1 MGTRGFMGLVIDGQ
15 QKIGY
20 VHWDSYPDGLG
31 ASTLDALRT
40 LLLADSGDQVAT
52 LARRLEVV
60 KSDTK
65 PSREQQE
72 RLADYADMNVST
84 QQLDEWYVLLR
95 RTHGDLVQTLK
106 AGVIEDA
113 SDFPYDSLYCE
124 WGYLIDFDT
133 RTFEA
138 YRGFQHKPHK
148 LGRFASGDYPDRSKA
163 LGHSYFPVALV
174 GMWTFDNLPET
185 DAFVK
190 ALEPG
195 DDEDED

>member
-15 QKIGY
+15 AKIGY
-20 VHWDSYPDGLG
+20 VHWDSYPEGLG

-60 KSDTK
+60 SPETK

-84 QQLDEWYVLLR
+84 KSLDEWYVLLR
-95 RTHGDLVQTLK
+95 RTHGDLVATLK
-106 AGVIEDA
+106 AGYVEDA
-113 SDFPYDSLYCE
+113 SEFPYSSLFCE

-133 RTFEA
+133 KTFEA
-138 YRGFQHKPHK
+138 YRGFQHEPHT
-148 LGRFASGDYPDRSKA
+148 LGRFATGTDPDRTKL
-163 LGHSYFPVALV
+163 LGHDYYPCALV

-185 DAFVK
+185 DAFVR
-190 ALEPG
+190 ALEEN
-195 DDEDED
+195 DQDEE